1 MGDTTVGTGLV
12 RPAGGPRA
20 KVTVRAL
27 QEFLDR
33 VVEQARSSYVQAMSR
48 AAVRRELHRFSRDHQ
63 LDRARSKA
71 HAGDSPGMTFVK
83 QLLRLYRAGA
93 TSAELQELAAFPLR
107 AMQQLVSETRSLD
120 HLDREETHLDG
131 LEDELQM
138 RRRILMVRPAGITA
152 AALTEEAEACARAA
166 ALYAERERALLA
178 EAARVERCGGMVA

>member
-1 MGDTTVGTGLV
+1 MGSTTVGTGLV

-33 VVEQARSSYVQAMSR
+33 VVEQARTSYVQCMAR
-48 AAVRRELHRFSRDHQ
+48 AALRRELHRYARDHQ

-71 HAGDSPGMTFVK
+71 HASASPGMTFVK

-93 TSAELQELAAFPLR
+93 TSAELQALAAFPLR
-107 AMQQLVSETRSLD
+107 AMQQLVAETRPLD
-120 HLDREETHLDG
+120 ALDREETQLDG

-138 RRRILMVRPAGITA
+138 RRRILMVRPAGLSP
-152 AALTEEAEACARAA
+152 AALREEAETCARAA
-166 ALYAERERALLA
+166 ALYAERERALLV
-178 EAARVERCGGMVA
+178 EAARIERSGGMVA